1 MVSTSAIV
9 LACMEHSTDNR
20 QDLQKME
27 RRGAAQVVAIDIE
40 DHLLWDWPPDYRAT
54 DLAGDPGFTTSISLG
69 PGR

>member
-1 MVSTSAIV
+1 
-9 LACMEHSTDNR
+9 MEHSTDKG